1 MRAGPERGD
10 PERPGL
16 RPGPAA
22 TGQTLRALLAL
33 LRCDKIHTSRL
44 QVGQFPLTMMT
55 LMIISTLRV
64 GPPGPLFLF

>member
-1 MRAGPERGD
+1 
-10 PERPGL
+10 
-16 RPGPAA
+16 
-22 TGQTLRALLAL
+22 
-33 LRCDKIHTSRL
+33 L